1 VSLPTLATVLPV
13 PLPHALHPLLAALFP
28 RLSSAYALLFLS
40 LSTQVRDAILC
51 IYTDILAQ
59 MIYISLIYAYPAT
72 IAHMN
77 TVAAKTAISDTVS
90 HLLLGVPTVFSTSA
104 WLVPE
109 LIRQNSESNSQTAHA
124 PTPAPSLA
132 VAANL
137 RVALSDG
144 NTGLL
149 EKPEHTYNIIDKI
162 KKMNQLYAE
171 SDDTTDI
178 TADTTTDT
186 AASASDANTA
196 DASLYRDLPRS
207 YLTSDAAI
215 AKLIGARAC
224 AALAIGEDADE
235 SGSGEGRSGGKR
247 VGGGR
252 QQEDVSAAADTELV
266 MRMPGDSAP
275 NAYDT
280 RILSRSGGS
289 NRAFRSLLHSSIGKY
304 AVPKGSAAA
313 PRQWVPRSRYSAH
326 SGLIWLFLA
335 LNTPKAPARTVDS
348 RGQLIEAKPRGKG
361 GDAGAGAGSGAG
373 AGDVPQ
379 LQDRR
384 PSQQSSSSLT
394 LAQTQPSALT
404 SSSSSSLPFP
414 LPDRGPRGRRM
425 REQQLAAEGRR
436 AGGGVAG
443 RGSGEGRLRES
454 GASISGRTSGAA
466 KSFPLVPHGADA
478 SAAAAKPP
486 SVHVPIHER
495 NPHDRVLPLLAK
507 ARANTA
513 LLHEMHKHTHN
524 LTKAY
529 NSSIASAN
537 RESLS
542 DARVL
547 ADTLRR
553 INAARRATRQVGV
566 GAILRARQRD
576 TSGSMPGGDSVG
588 GDGVNGD
595 DDGGVAGAYLDEER
609 QQWGS
614 LDDNRVRL
622 DENIIGSMNIIYGLE
637 GEDAGEL
644 DPSLRL
650 YRGEKSKPRARYSN
664 VDSDAAI
671 IRSIATKAMEYKAVL
686 HKHQGKRRG
695 LQ

>member
-1 VSLPTLATVLPV
+1 MFVLCRYIFSFPGFHVSQEDEILPATAGLGMWFEKNLFYVFDVCCRDLHQIWLAT
-13 PLPHALHPLLAALFP
+13 
-28 RLSSAYALLFLS
+28 FLVQW
-40 LSTQVRDAILC
+40 LICCL
-51 IYTDILAQ
+51 Q
-59 MIYISLIYAYPAT
+59 MTFL
-72 IAHMN
+72 
-77 TVAAKTAISDTVS
+77 
-90 HLLLGVPTVFSTSA
+90 
-104 WLVPE
+104 
-109 LIRQNSESNSQTAHA
+109 
-124 PTPAPSLA
+124 
-132 VAANL
+132 
-137 RVALSDG
+137 
-144 NTGLL
+144 
-149 EKPEHTYNIIDKI
+149 
-162 KKMNQLYAE
+162 
-171 SDDTTDI
+171 
-178 TADTTTDT
+178 
-186 AASASDANTA
+186 
-196 DASLYRDLPRS
+196 
-207 YLTSDAAI
+207 
-215 AKLIGARAC
+215 LIGARAC

-235 SGSGEGRSGGKR
+235 AGSGDGRSGGKR
-247 VGGGR
+247 VGGGG

-313 PRQWVPRSRYSAH
+313 PRQWVPRSRYSGH

-348 RGQLIEAKPRGKG
+348 RGQLIEGKHRGKG
-361 GDAGAGAGSGAG
+361 GGAGAGAG

-384 PSQQSSSSLT
+384 PSQQSS
-394 LAQTQPSALT
+394 ALT
-404 SSSSSSLPFP
+404 SSSSSPSLPFP

-609 QQWGS
+609 PSKVQWGS